1 MYYLPLLEPHTA
13 VEDDDEDFLDDHP
26 EKKRLDFV
34 APSQKAIKQIIRE
47 VCGAA
52 LSCFM
57 FFSSSL
63 NKCPF
68 GKNFVYN
75 RNKHHYP
82 VIHRLFLKNS
92 SHVLSERECC
102 LGNSWFARK
111 LHCLKWILCFRV
123 FVTLCII
130 GRVTT
135 ATITNTAGQSG
146 CHVQQGA
153 VLHHLVPIVSSIYS
167 PFVPISFSFSGYAKL
182 TLQCLPDSYGFLP
195 CLPNFFQFLLV
206 SNSNHTKLT
215 IHFFP
220 VYKKYPTHGLGF
232 GRHRC
237 T

>member
-1 MYYLPLLEPHTA
+1 M
-13 VEDDDEDFLDDHP
+13 
-26 EKKRLDFV
+26 
-34 APSQKAIKQIIRE
+34 
-47 VCGAA
+47 
-52 LSCFM
+52 
-57 FFSSSL
+57 
-63 NKCPF
+63 
-68 GKNFVYN
+68 
-75 RNKHHYP
+75 
-82 VIHRLFLKNS
+82 
-92 SHVLSERECC
+92 LSERECC

-135 ATITNTAGQSG
+135 ATMKNTAAQCG

-153 VLHHLVPIVSSIYS
+153 VLLDLVPIISSIYS

-182 TLQCLPDSYGFLP
+182 TLQCLPDSYSFLL
-195 CLPNFFQFLLV
+195 CLPNLFQFLLV

-215 IHFFP
+215 IQFFP
-220 VYKKYPTHGLGF
+220 VHKKDPTYGLGF